1 MNLLH
6 KKIPFLV
13 TCQDPGQVA
22 DSVRSGSVGPYPI
35 NSRVTYTCN
44 NCYVGGG
51 TITCQPNGQWTQT
64 VVCRSKLQ
72 LLLWS
77 IPIFY
82 QTFHLYIFNVE
93 IVCITYL
100 SNLKSLKYQVI
111 RNIVTFNLTPNHMSS
126 DTILNTS

>member
-6 KKIPFLV
+6 KKLPILV

-93 IVCITYL
+93 VVCITYL
-100 SNLKSLKYQVI
+100 SNLNPYGADRNYCDLSIHSPKCTKYI
-111 RNIVTFNLTPNHMSS
+111 EH
-126 DTILNTS
+126 TS